1 MTDTAPARPDDLTAC
16 AETVQRGDPD
26 RFRAA
31 MAAPPETRDV
41 LFPLY
46 AMNVEVSRAPWITQE
61 PMIAEMRLQWWRDAL
76 EEIARGGS
84 PRRHQVVTPL
94 AEILDE
100 PACAELDK
108 LVLARR
114 WDIYR
119 DPFEDA
125 DAFDSFLDQTAGGLM
140 WVAARALG
148 APDRTEAVLRDIG
161 YAQGLAAWFR
171 AIPALEA
178 AGRLPLVDGRPEAV
192 ADLARKGLARL
203 KRGRSGQSA
212 LPRAA
217 RASVLPAWSTAAVLR
232 RVESTPG
239 LVANGQVDPSPA
251 GARLRLILAAMRG
264 RV

>member
-1 MTDTAPARPDDLTAC
+1 MTDAPARPDDLTAC

-46 AMNVEVSRAPWITQE
+46 AMNVEVSRAPWVTEE

-76 EEIARGGS
+76 EEIACGDN

-94 AEILDE
+94 AGILDD
-100 PACAELDK
+100 PACAVLDR

-125 DAFDSFLDQTAGGLM
+125 AAFEAFLNDTGAGLM

-148 APDRTEAVLRDIG
+148 APDTAEQTVRDIG
-161 YAQGLAAWFR
+161 YAQALAAWFR
-171 AIPALEA
+171 AIPALER
-178 AGRLPLVDGRPEAV
+178 AGRVPLVDGTGAAISR
-192 ADLARKGLARL
+192 LAQDGAARL
-203 KRGRSGQSA
+203 LGARGGQSA
-212 LPRAA
+212 LPKRARAA
-217 RASVLPAWSTAAVLR
+217 LLPAW
-232 RVESTPG
+232 
-239 LVANGQVDPSPA
+239 QA
-251 GARLRLILAAMRG
+251 GRILAMVARDPARVARGETDLPPAAARMRLMLAALRK